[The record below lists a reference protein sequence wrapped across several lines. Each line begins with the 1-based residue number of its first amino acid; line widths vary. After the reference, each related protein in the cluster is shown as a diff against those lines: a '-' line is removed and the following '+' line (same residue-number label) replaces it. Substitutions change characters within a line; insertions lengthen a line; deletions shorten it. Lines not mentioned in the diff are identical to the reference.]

1 MLALS
6 FAGARSISAT
16 PAPRAEYD
24 GAMRVS
30 LVFTGFAPILSTLPA
45 VLAAE
50 RHGLDGVWS
59 AEHIGFHDAI
69 TPSVLYL
76 RETERLE
83 IGLVGF
89 SPASRHPGLLAM
101 ELASLAELAPGRVR
115 VQVGTGD
122 PSLVA
127 KLGKPVR
134 APARSTAIFV
144 RALRD
149 ALAGSDMNVEF
160 PDYAFRGLKL
170 SPLGPPPPID
180 VMAVRPKMI
189 ETAARVAD
197 GVSLSVGSSHAYLR
211 QTVARVEQVLAE
223 EKKPRAGFRITALSL
238 GVIAKDLDA
247 ARAMVV
253 PLLAMGEPS
262 MVEHLTRGV
271 LPEGEI
277 TAAAARGGP
286 FAVAKLM
293 TPEVIDQIALVS
305 TPDGLGEALARYAAT
320 GIDELA
326 VGIFAAPDELPA
338 IVAELGRARHELRG
352 KR

>member
-1 MLALS
+1 
-6 FAGARSISAT
+6 
-16 PAPRAEYD
+16 
-24 GAMRVS
+24 MRVS
-30 LVFTGFAPILSTLPA
+30 LVFTGFAPIASTLPA
-45 VLAAE
+45 VHAAE

-59 AEHIGFHDAI
+59 AEHIGFHDAV
-69 TPSVLYL
+69 TPSLLYL

-89 SPASRHPGLLAM
+89 SPASRHPALLAM
-101 ELASLAELAPGRVR
+101 EIASLAELAPGRIR

-134 APARSTAIFV
+134 APARSTATFV
-144 RALRD
+144 RALRE
-149 ALAGSDMNVEF
+149 ALSGSDMNVEF
-160 PDYAFRGLKL
+160 PDYAFRGFKL
-170 SPLGPPPPID
+170 APLAPAPPID

-189 ETAARVAD
+189 ETAARVGD
-197 GVSLSVGSSHAYLR
+197 GVSLSVGASHAYLR
-211 QTVARVEQVLAE
+211 DTVAAVERTLAE
-223 EKKPRAGFRITALSL
+223 HKKPRASFRVTALSL
-238 GVIAKDLDA
+238 GVIAKDIDA

-271 LPEGEI
+271 FAPGEV
-277 TAAAARGGP
+277 TGAFARGGP
-286 FAVAKLM
+286 FALAKLF
-293 TPEVIDQIALVS
+293 TPEAIDEIALVT
-305 TPDGLGEALARYAAT
+305 TPDKLTESLARYAAT

-338 IVAELGRARHELRG
+338 IVAELGRARAELR
-352 KR
+352 RNA

>member
-1 MLALS
+1 MAL
-6 FAGARSISAT
+6 RI
-16 PAPRAEYD
+16 
-24 GAMRVS
+24 S
-30 LVFTGFAPILSTLPA
+30 LVFTGFAPIASTLPA
-45 VLAAE
+45 VQAAE

-69 TPSVLYL
+69 APSLLYL

-83 IGLVGF
+83 IGLVGL

-127 KLGKPVR
+127 KLGRPVR
-134 APARSTAIFV
+134 APARSTATFV
-144 RALRD
+144 RALRE
-149 ALAGSDMNVEF
+149 ALAGSDMNVEY
-160 PDYAFRGLKL
+160 PDYSFRGFKL
-170 SPLGPPPPID
+170 ATLVPPPPID
-180 VMAVRPKMI
+180 VMAVRPRMI

-197 GVSLSVGSSHAYLR
+197 GVSLSVGASRAYLR
-211 QTVARVEQVLAE
+211 ATVASVERALAE
-223 EKKPRAGFRITALSL
+223 QKKPRAGFRVTALTL
-238 GVIAKDLDA
+238 AVVAKDVDA

-262 MVEHLTRGV
+262 MVEHLTQGV
-271 LPEGEI
+271 LPPGEV

-286 FAVAKLM
+286 FAMAKLF
-293 TPEVIDQIALVS
+293 TPEVIDEIALVS
-305 TPDGLGEALARYAAT
+305 TPDGLGAALARYAET

-326 VGIFAAPDELPA
+326 VGIFAAPEELPA
-338 IVAELGRARHELRG
+338 IVAELGRARREIRG
-352 KR
+352 ER